1 MATQVSSG
9 LIENN
14 AINDSHIANV
24 ALTGVTASSGDSSTS
39 LATTAFVA
47 GEINSLI
54 DAAPGALNTLNE
66 LAAAMGDDANFST
79 TITNSIA
86 TKAALAGATF
96 TGNIAVTK
104 ETPFITLTDSSAS
117 RTLGIFVDDNNSV
130 LRSSGPL
137 LLQVGSQSAIT
148 INANRDVTFNGSYA
162 HIPDGSASSPAIGF
176 ANDTDTG
183 ILRVTTNALG
193 ITAGG
198 SRKFYVNATNA
209 YYQNLSRVQIDS
221 GEFYVDGAVGIGV
234 TPSTTK
240 LAVQGLAS
248 YVGIGGGSTGSAALY
263 VNAESGHT
271 GELLQILD
279 KNNTQKMMLTNAGNL
294 GLGAGLIENR
304 RGLGIKGS
312 SPGIHFHDSDV
323 SNLNHEIIGGGNAGL
338 EISADYNNVATSY
351 IRFDIG
357 GAEKMRIFG
366 PDGQI
371 GVNKSS
377 GLATGGFGTPMMVIK
392 QKANSQWGGILIEAH
407 GNDGIFA
414 FGTKD
419 DVHVIEGSYR
429 SSAGYKPI
437 EIRAANKGSQLVM
450 QTDGNVRI
458 ADNSGRIDYNGQWR
472 GGFRTKANNS
482 FIGQKPFNIYAVGE
496 RWHELHGGST
506 DYVLSANASYTTEH
520 NTVYYHPSNVNDQ
533 RIKYD
538 FAPRGGVDLVYQ
550 ATPNT
555 SSTWNGGFN
564 SSAFTVDP
572 DKCYMFG
579 YYFRRIGSGTSGTHY
594 FGFSHGISAGT
605 GTNVNSNPYFFAE
618 GWHNYARYQWHVA
631 VCYLYPRYYT
641 LGTSD
646 EGGYMRTMGVWNLNG
661 DYRHAVSRFKQ
672 PTNQTTQT
680 MRAYNYYSGD
690 PNNITQYASPFVYEC
705 NGAQPTLGELLIG
718 NERIGEP

>member
-1 MATQVSSG
+1 MATQVKTD
-9 LIENN
+9 LIANN
-14 AINDSHIANV
+14 AITDAKIANV
-24 ALTGVTASSGDSSTS
+24 AITGVTASSGDSSTA

-47 GEINSLI
+47 GEINNLI
-54 DAAPGALNTLNE
+54 DSAPGALNTLNE

-79 TITNSIA
+79 TVTNSIA

-130 LRSSGPL
+130 LRASGPL
-137 LLQVGSQSAIT
+137 LLQVGNQSAIT
-148 INANRDVTFNGSYA
+148 INANRDFTFNGSYV

-193 ITAGG
+193 IAAGG

-234 TPSTTK
+234 APSTTK

-294 GLGAGLIENR
+294 GLGSGLIENR
-304 RGLGIKGS
+304 RGLGILGS
-312 SPGIHFHDSDV
+312 TPGIHFHDSDV
-323 SNLNHEIIGGGNAGL
+323 TDLRHEIIGGGNAGI
-338 EISADYNNVATSY
+338 EISADYNNVSSASY

-357 GAEKMRIFG
+357 GAEKVRIFG

-371 GVNKSS
+371 GINKSS
-377 GLATGGFGTPMMVIK
+377 GLATGGFGTPMLVIK
-392 QKANSQWGGILIEAH
+392 QKVNSQWGGINIEAN
-407 GNDGIFA
+407 GNDAIFA

-419 DVHVIEGSYR
+419 DTHVIEGSYR
-429 SSAGYKPI
+429 STAGYKPI
-437 EIRAANKGSQLVM
+437 EIKAANKTAQLVL
-450 QTDGNVRI
+450 QTDGDTRFG
-458 ADNSGRIDYNGQWR
+458 DNAGRIDYDGQWR
-472 GGFRTKANNS
+472 GPITVKSNRGFV
-482 FIGQKPFNIYAVGE
+482 GQKSFNLYAVGE
-496 RWHELHGGST
+496 RWHEFHGGSS
-506 DYVLSANASYTTEH
+506 DYSLSANASYTTDL
-520 NTVYYHPSNVNDQ
+520 NVIYYHPSNINDQ

-538 FAPRGGVDLVYQ
+538 FAPRGGVDLVYE

-564 SSAFTVDP
+564 SSTFAVDP
-572 DKCYMFG
+572 DKCYMMG
-579 YYFRRIGSGTSGTHY
+579 YYFRRTGSGTSGTHY

-605 GTNVNSNPYFFAE
+605 GTNVNSNPYFFAN
-618 GWHNYARYQWHVA
+618 GWGTYARYQWHVA

-646 EGGYMRTMGVWNLNG
+646 EGAYIRTMGVWNLNG
-661 DYRHAVSRFKQ
+661 DYRHGVSRFKQ
-672 PTNQTTQT
+672 PTNQATQT
-680 MRAYNYYSGD
+680 MRAYNYYSAD
-690 PNNITQYASPFVYEC
+690 PNMIMQYASPFVYEC
-705 NGAQPTLGELLIG
+705 NGSQPTLGELLIG
-718 NERIGEP
+718 NERIGE